1 MQWDKVK
8 NVLIVILMAVN
19 VFLLGNLGRQF
30 WQTRQQ
36 EAELV
41 SSLRTLMQDYGLALD
56 EDFSLPNDVVLPE
69 LSIDRSRPN
78 EEASAIAMLGGEPER
93 TEQEDG
99 TVIFEG
105 ERGTVEWGAD
115 GSVSGSI
122 TTGEAAPADESAA
135 LRLAKRLFS
144 DWKLQAEDAV
154 FRAEGTS
161 VTMTGTVAGLPVFNR
176 TLTIRFTGDGFA
188 SLSGLWSFGTP
199 YTTVSA
205 SGVTCNA
212 ADALLE
218 FVARQ
223 PEAQSV
229 LSMTAGYRM
238 QTDSSRRMQFTPTWK
253 IVTDSGEYLVDC
265 DKKTIIDQEK

>member
-8 NVLIVILMAVN
+8 NVLIVILVAVN

-122 TTGEAAPADESAA
+122 TTGEAMPTDAGAA

-238 QTDSSRRMQFTPTWK
+238 QTDSSRRLQFTPTWK

>member
-8 NVLIVILMAVN
+8 NVLIVILVAVN

-69 LSIDRSRPN
+69 LSIDRGRPN

-122 TTGEAAPADESAA
+122 TTGEAMPTDAGAA

-238 QTDSSRRMQFTPTWK
+238 QTDSSRRLQFTPTWK

>member
-8 NVLIVILMAVN
+8 NVLIVILVAVN

-41 SSLRTLMQDYGLALD
+41 SSLRTLAQDYGLALD

-78 EEASAIAMLGGEPER
+78 EEAVAIAMLGGEPER

-122 TTGEAAPADESAA
+122 TTGEAMPTDAGAA

-154 FRAEGTS
+154 FRLRERA
-161 VTMTGTVAGLPVFNR
+161 LP
-176 TLTIRFTGDGFA
+176 
-188 SLSGLWSFGTP
+188 
-199 YTTVSA
+199 
-205 SGVTCNA
+205 
-212 ADALLE
+212 
-218 FVARQ
+218 
-223 PEAQSV
+223 
-229 LSMTAGYRM
+229 
-238 QTDSSRRMQFTPTWK
+238 
-253 IVTDSGEYLVDC
+253 
-265 DKKTIIDQEK
+265 

>member
-41 SSLRTLMQDYGLALD
+41 GSLRTLAQGYGISLD
-56 EDFSLPNDVVLPE
+56 ADFALPNDVVLPE

-78 EEASAIAMLGGEPER
+78 EEAAAAAMLGGEPAR

-99 TVIFEG
+99 TVLFEG

-122 TTGEAAPADESAA
+122 LTGEAAPADESAA
-135 LRLAKRLFS
+135 LHLAKQLFS

-154 FRAEGTS
+154 WAAEGTS

-176 TLTIRFTGDGFA
+176 VLTIRFTGDGFA

-205 SGVTCNA
+205 SGVACNA

-238 QTDSSRRMQFTPTWK
+238 QTDSSRRIQLTPTWK

-265 DKKTIIDQEK
+265 DKKTIIDREN

>member
-8 NVLIVILMAVN
+8 NVLIVILVAVN

-69 LSIDRSRPN
+69 LSIDRSRPT

-122 TTGEAAPADESAA
+122 TTGEAMPTDAGAA

-238 QTDSSRRMQFTPTWK
+238 QTDSSRRLQFTPTWK

>member
-8 NVLIVILMAVN
+8 NVLIVILVAVN

-122 TTGEAAPADESAA
+122 TTGESMPTDAGAA

-238 QTDSSRRMQFTPTWK
+238 QTDSSRRLQFTPTWK

>member
-8 NVLIVILMAVN
+8 NVLIVILVAVN

-122 TTGEAAPADESAA
+122 TTGEAMPTDAGAA

-238 QTDSSRRMQFTPTWK
+238 QTDSSRRLQFTPTWK

-265 DKKTIIDQEK
+265 DKKTIIDQEN

>member
-30 WQTRQQ
+30 WQTCQQ

-41 SSLRTLMQDYGLALD
+41 GSLRTLAQGYGISLD
-56 EDFSLPNDVVLPE
+56 ADFALPNDVVLPE

-78 EEASAIAMLGGEPER
+78 EEAAAAAMLGGEPAR

-99 TVIFEG
+99 TVLFEG

-122 TTGEAAPADESAA
+122 LTGEAAPADESAA
-135 LRLAKRLFS
+135 LHLAKQLFS

-154 FRAEGTS
+154 WAAEGTS

-176 TLTIRFTGDGFA
+176 VLTIRFTGDGFA

-205 SGVTCNA
+205 SGVACNA

-238 QTDSSRRMQFTPTWK
+238 QTDSSRRIQLTPTWK

-265 DKKTIIDQEK
+265 DKKTIIDREN